1 MNMLDERETTGG
13 GYEKTDAALRNTLKT
28 LIMRK
33 NNDDRLFEAN
43 PVEQKRGGSKSID
56 YAEDM
61 VKFALW
67 CRQMNL
73 AC

>member
-1 MNMLDERETTGG
+1 MNMLDERETAEGAF
-13 GYEKTDAALRNTLKT
+13 KQRDAALRNTLKS

-33 NNDDRLFEAN
+33 NTDDRLFEPAA
-43 PVEQKRGGSKSID
+43 VAQKRGGSKSID

-67 CRQMNL
+67 CRQMNIE
-73 AC
+73 C